1 MEISHPYKNEIPT
14 KKIFEQMKECSYDFY
29 KKNKIAN
36 LNLIIKN
43 YLQIRNTMIIL
54 LKKVSEKLC
63 FKSQTFFLSIYYL
76 DIIKLETTKSNLLNN
91 YISLALACL
100 VIAAKY
106 CENDPNVPQI
116 PYFIRVYNSL
126 VDNKYKNTIAISDII
141 YNEVKICKTLNY
153 KLQYY
158 TIYDYNSFLFGHG
171 ILKLN
176 QIKEIKSN
184 NKLPFP
190 LYAKKILEKIYKKSR
205 SYLDIIIHK
214 QLSFKYNSLLISIY
228 LMHKSVES
236 VILSESKTN
245 NDIEKMKIRTKTNK
259 YFKEIMNNFYE
270 IDYESMEEYHLM
282 KREIESNK
290 FRNKNN
296 NQNIN
301 KSLTS
306 IKTLKNNLTVTK
318 INKTKIN
325 NFIINNDRKSIII
338 SSYPNNKNNYT
349 VENELKNSIKFQAYE
364 ETKIIPEYNNTISK
378 TNYNNNTNERLNM
391 INTQSYEFNNP
402 FNTQN
407 NSKKKIS
414 IESFLDK
421 AKKSYNI
428 GNKKIYKSNKYSK
441 IESLNNSKNDNYS
454 KEFISQYNNYTNNIN
469 YSLNFYSHKFNS
481 YNDLLNKAKIKPKS
495 ISPKNI
501 DNNKHK
507 ESLYINKNNK
517 INIHLNSNIFNR
529 TEESENENKRKDRIN
544 YCDNISSSLNFRN
557 DGINGFNDNNLIDI
571 NKLYYKK
578 ILCNGGSKPTSQ
590 SKKKNNINL
599 KKPVEI
605 NNYKSDIKSNERNG
619 VISIK
624 GNYDDNIYNLNK
636 RYGNIFI
643 SANNSDNEDNEEND
657 KDEKYDNNNKEL
669 KIDNY
674 LSYKNDKLYNL
685 KERINSEYKLKK
697 SKILSDTF
705 YPTSKTESV
714 NTFENN
720 YLITYYD
727 KNNLNIK
734 KRKSNYNLYSDHK
747 GFLKKNGKYYENN
760 DNKESVRSSS
770 NKIKNIKRNKSKE
783 FEFKKKKQSS
793 NNNVNNKI
801 KNNSNIQEYN
811 IIKFLKNDIN
821 NNINVFSNSL
831 NKKFI
836 NNNIKN
842 NNNLI
847 INNNINNNNLNK
859 FDNEIISINYNS
871 NLKNNLNLNSTDGL
885 DIKVNKTNFNQIP
898 QFNPD
903 EIINKQNNNKNYSLS
918 TSINQKKL
926 SKKNYVLNNEFNNN
940 KNLFSTIV
948 INNNININ
956 LEKKLNSRKN
966 MKYNNKIKFAN
977 NTFKGFLRN
986 IENKL
991 IKNNNTYKTT
1001 GKMNYKILKK

>member
-1 MEISHPYKNEIPT
+1 
-14 KKIFEQMKECSYDFY
+14 
-29 KKNKIAN
+29 
-36 LNLIIKN
+36 
-43 YLQIRNTMIIL
+43 
-54 LKKVSEKLC
+54 
-63 FKSQTFFLSIYYL
+63 
-76 DIIKLETTKSNLLNN
+76 
-91 YISLALACL
+91 
-100 VIAAKY
+100 
-106 CENDPNVPQI
+106 
-116 PYFIRVYNSL
+116 
-126 VDNKYKNTIAISDII
+126 
-141 YNEVKICKTLNY
+141 
-153 KLQYY
+153 
-158 TIYDYNSFLFGHG
+158 
-171 ILKLN
+171 
-176 QIKEIKSN
+176 
-184 NKLPFP
+184 
-190 LYAKKILEKIYKKSR
+190 
-205 SYLDIIIHK
+205 
-214 QLSFKYNSLLISIY
+214 
-228 LMHKSVES
+228 
-236 VILSESKTN
+236 
-245 NDIEKMKIRTKTNK
+245 
-259 YFKEIMNNFYE
+259 
-270 IDYESMEEYHLM
+270 
-282 KREIESNK
+282 
-290 FRNKNN
+290 
-296 NQNIN
+296 
-301 KSLTS
+301 
-306 IKTLKNNLTVTK
+306 
-318 INKTKIN
+318 
-325 NFIINNDRKSIII
+325 
-338 SSYPNNKNNYT
+338 
-349 VENELKNSIKFQAYE
+349 
-364 ETKIIPEYNNTISK
+364 
-378 TNYNNNTNERLNM
+378 M

-441 IESLNNSKNDNYS
+441 IESLNNSKNDNNS

-697 SKILSDTF
+697 SKLLSDTF

-747 GFLKKNGKYYENN
+747 GFLKKNGKYYANN
-760 DNKESVRSSS
+760 DNNESVRSSS
-770 NKIKNIKRNKSKE
+770 NKMKNIKRNKSKE

-903 EIINKQNNNKNYSLS
+903 EMINKQNNNKNYSLS